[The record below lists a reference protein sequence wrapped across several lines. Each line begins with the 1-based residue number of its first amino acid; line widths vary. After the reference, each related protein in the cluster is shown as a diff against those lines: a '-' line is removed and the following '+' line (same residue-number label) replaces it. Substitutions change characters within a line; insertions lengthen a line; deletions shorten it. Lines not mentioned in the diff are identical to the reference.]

1 MSVRVWKRIA
11 LTAALLV
18 WGAASQAQTT
28 SGVTGGA
35 ARDASGGPGAL
46 PQTLPQ
52 VRPAPV
58 TGRVAT
64 DPAAVA
70 LRPAGQQPLT
80 STARQVPPPVNPNE
94 PLLTPESEQVK
105 APAASGRATRQ
116 APRAE
121 HAQQSQEATAPVATP
136 PKQHV
141 DRTRGVRKTNETQP
155 RPHERKTKGKP
166 HHAGQKASSV
176 EPKDARH
183 KGSKG
188 AGTRGGAP
196 RGQAAGQAAGQHVA
210 PDAAVATKHRLKKP
224 AASGKQGAST
234 SVGTAGRV
242 ARHHK
247 QPVTT
252 HGMHAGTPAAGTQA
266 GTQPPHQVSK
276 PAHLK
281 QVTAASKTRHA
292 HAAAAKAS
300 APVAKKPVRRQHP
313 HA

>member
-1 MSVRVWKRIA
+1 MSVRVWKTIA
-11 LTAALLV
+11 LTTALLV
-18 WGAASQAQTT
+18 WGAAGQAQTT
-28 SGVTGGA
+28 SGVTGGV
-35 ARDASGGPGAL
+35 ARDASGGQGTL

-58 TGRVAT
+58 TGRVTT

-80 STARQVPPPVNPNE
+80 STARQVPPPANPNE
-94 PLLTPESEQVK
+94 PLLAPESEQVT

-116 APRAE
+116 AQRTQQ
-121 HAQQSQEATAPVATP
+121 AQQSQDAAAPVATRP
-136 PKQHV
+136 RPHV
-141 DRTRGVRKTNETQP
+141 DRTRGVKKTNETQP

-166 HHAGQKASSV
+166 HHPGQKASPV

-188 AGTRGGAP
+188 AGTTRHGAP
-196 RGQAAGQAAGQHVA
+196 QGQAVGQAAGQHVA
-210 PDAAVATKHRLKKP
+210 PDAVATRHRLKKP
-224 AASGKQGAST
+224 ASSGKQGAST
-234 SVGTAGRV
+234 SAGKVGRV

-247 QPVTT
+247 KPLTT
-252 HGMHAGTPAAGTQA
+252 RGMPAGAPAAGTQA
-266 GTQPPHQVSK
+266 GAQQPHQVSK

-281 QVTAASKTRHA
+281 RATSASKTRHA
-292 HAAAAKAS
+292 HTAAGKAS